1 MSFIGKIIGLYMKR
15 DGRKYPL
22 SEWPGL
28 LAASQQTM
36 VDSIQ
41 AASDTEKNQSVVRH
55 LIGIERWSQSRLR
68 VFLGGELVMDEY
80 DGYQPAADLDMA
92 ALADQFVETR
102 QATVGLAQEL
112 SDAGITDDQT
122 VPHNDMGDVSARTW
136 LAYIRG
142 HGQQEAKRLK

>member
-1 MSFIGKIIGLYMKR
+1 MSFIGRIIGLYMKR
-15 DGRKYPL
+15 EGRKHPL

-41 AASDTEKNQSVVRH
+41 AASDTEKNQSVARH
-55 LIGIERWSQSRLR
+55 FIGIERWSQSRLR

-80 DGYQPAADLDMA
+80 DAYQPTADLDMA

-102 QATVGLAQEL
+102 QETVGLAQEL
-112 SDAGITDDQT
+112 CDAGITDDQT

-142 HGQQEAKRLK
+142 HAQQEAKRFK